1 MLKILS
7 VDPSGTGT
15 TGICLIWGST
25 KLFFHFLSKKWQEH
39 YQYILNLIQKEKP
52 NIALI
57 ETAYYETTS
66 GNKDIMDLEKL
77 VGALECLKFHTKS
90 QIIMRQNKLTKDFA
104 EKIRVEEENIPSL
117 FYLKGKWIYYE
128 EQEKN
133 KERAGRTKA
142 KGTRMDPANG
152 RESSNQVQTQAETR
166 GKIQE
171 LSQHQVDAL
180 IIWHLYS
187 KSNPYL
193 REFPRI
199 SGNSRYC

>member
-7 VDPSGTGT
+7 IDPSGTGT
-15 TGICLIWGST
+15 TGICLVWGST
-25 KLFFHFLSKKWQEH
+25 KLFFQFFSKMWQEH
-39 YQYILNLIQKEKP
+39 YQYVLNLIQKEKP
-52 NIALI
+52 NIVLI
-57 ETAYYETTS
+57 ETAYYESIS

-104 EKIRVEEENIPSL
+104 EKLKKEEEAIPNL
-117 FYLKGKWIYYE
+117 FYLNGKWIYYE
-128 EQEKN
+128 EQEKT
-133 KERAGRTKA
+133 KERAGRTKT
-142 KGTRMDPANG
+142 KTSRVNQTDG
-152 RESSNQVQTQAETR
+152 RESSGKVKEWTWVK

-187 KSNPYL
+187 KSCPYL
-193 REFPRI
+193 GEFPRI
-199 SGNSRYC
+199 SRNSRYC